1 MPADRRRARRLTI
14 ALSLLFAFIVWN
26 GVFDAR
32 IAEATRQFTRQR
44 DASPDRRPVRIDL
57 AMHSATVQCAWEAT
71 VAGIAALAVGLGVGT
86 WWSRRAGL
94 RAA

>member
-44 DASPDRRPVRIDL
+44 DASADRRPVRIDL
-57 AMHSATVQCAWEAT
+57 TMHAATVQCAWEAT
-71 VAGIAALAVGLGVGT
+71 GAGIAALVIGLAVGA
-86 WWSRRAGL
+86 WWTRRE
-94 RAA
+94 RATGA